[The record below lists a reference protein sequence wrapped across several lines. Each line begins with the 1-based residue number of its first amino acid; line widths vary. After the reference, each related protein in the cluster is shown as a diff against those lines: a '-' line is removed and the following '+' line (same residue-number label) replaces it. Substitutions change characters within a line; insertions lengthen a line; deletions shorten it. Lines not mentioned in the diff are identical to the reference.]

1 MPPDLTIN
9 NKDTIMKPKN
19 GYLIFKSGG
28 GYYRAKARGYTIEA
42 SEAGRFS
49 YDDAVAYSHPNGP
62 NGPRDGITFKHES
75 EVRSDETCEKDLR
88 IHALTVERDIMQEGQ
103 NVLVQDLNKA
113 MQRIQKLEAEKRGS
127 EYALEFIAKTY
138 A

>member
-1 MPPDLTIN
+1 
-9 NKDTIMKPKN
+9 MKPEN

-28 GYYRAKARGYTIEA
+28 GYYRDKARGYTIEA

-49 YDDAVAYSHPNGP
+49 YDDAVSYSHPNGP

-75 EVRSDETCEKDLR
+75 KVRPDETCEKDLR

-103 NVLVQDLNKA
+103 NALIQDLNEA
-113 MQRIQKLEAEKRGS
+113 MQRIEKLEAEKRGA
-127 EYALEFIAKTY
+127 EYAVEFIAKTY